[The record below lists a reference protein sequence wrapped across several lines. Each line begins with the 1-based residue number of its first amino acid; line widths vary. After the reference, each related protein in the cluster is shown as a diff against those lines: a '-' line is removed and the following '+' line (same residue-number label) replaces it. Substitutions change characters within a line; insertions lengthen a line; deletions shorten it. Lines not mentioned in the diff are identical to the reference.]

1 MRMPDGTILMH
12 EHAPYDPVK
21 AHEYYMRTRKLH
33 PRQKLAVQP
42 ARKGRRPHGTTYSV
56 PSESGGYVKLSAQEY
71 AKQSAYAHQRVVRI
85 QARLAKLKTELHKKI
100 AEAKVAA
107 RKANQPKTA
116 AEKAQARRD
125 AKKYRQSH
133 KQELR
138 NKAKNQADKQKNSGG
153 SSTSTQKSDTV
164 ASLKADII
172 VARDNLKSAIAR
184 QRDLAA
190 AKKNG

>member
-1 MRMPDGTILMH
+1 MRMPDGTVLMH

-33 PRQKLAVQP
+33 PRQKHVQP
-42 ARKGRRPHGTTYSV
+42 QVRKGRQPHATTYSV
-56 PSESGGYVKLSAQEY
+56 PSESGGYVKLSAKEY
-71 AKQSAYAHQRVVRI
+71 AKQSAYAHHRVVRI
-85 QARLAKLKTELHKKI
+85 QARLAKLKAELHQKI
-100 AEAKVAA
+100 AEAKVSE

-116 AEKAQARRD
+116 AEKAKAARD

-133 KQELR
+133 KQSLA
-138 NKAKNQADKQKNSGG
+138 NKAKDNANNGGG
-153 SSTSTQKSDTV
+153 SSKSSGSTQKSDTI

-172 VARDNLKSAIAR
+172 VAKDNLKAAITR